1 MDGKS
6 FNARFELLDCFDI
19 DDTICTTNNKDYIN
33 SMPYYDMIERINY
46 LHDSGNKIILFTA
59 RGMGKFNGDV
69 KKVYEVYFDLTTNQL
84 KEWGVKFDNLYLGK
98 PSFDY
103 FIDDKNLLISE
114 FKSIINP
121 KIGFIAGSFDVI
133 HPGYIKMFKDIK
145 QKCNHLLVA
154 LQIDPS
160 IDRVEK
166 IKPIFD
172 SNCISCHS
180 SPPINGSGISL
191 TTYNSVKSSIENTN
205 LIDRINWQP
214 GQSGF
219 MPLGGSRL
227 PQNLID
233 LIIQWQLEGF
243 IE

>member
-1 MDGKS
+1 MIY
-6 FNARFELLDCFDI
+6 CFDI

-121 KIGFIAGSFDVI
+121 KIGFL
-133 HPGYIKMFKDIK
+133 P
-145 QKCNHLLVA
+145 
-154 LQIDPS
+154 
-160 IDRVEK
+160 
-166 IKPIFD
+166 
-172 SNCISCHS
+172 
-180 SPPINGSGISL
+180 
-191 TTYNSVKSSIENTN
+191 
-205 LIDRINWQP
+205 
-214 GQSGF
+214 
-219 MPLGGSRL
+219 MPT
-227 PQNLID
+227 
-233 LIIQWQLEGF
+233 
-243 IE
+243 